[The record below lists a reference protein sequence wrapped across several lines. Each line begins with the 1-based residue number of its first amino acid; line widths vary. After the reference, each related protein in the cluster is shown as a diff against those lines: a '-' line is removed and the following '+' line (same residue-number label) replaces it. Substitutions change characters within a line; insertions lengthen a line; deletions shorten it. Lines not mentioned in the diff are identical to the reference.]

1 MIDAP
6 RLARDFTIRRI
17 IVAADASEHGRAA
30 LEAAAMLGERLHA
43 EVEGV
48 FVEDID
54 LVHLAE
60 LPVGRE
66 FHLISGQARAFDRE
80 LLEIQF
86 GAEAAEA
93 RRALRTLTD
102 RAQVRSTFR
111 VVRGRVDA
119 EVIAAASEGD
129 LLVLGT
135 FSRSIGIPRRPGSTA
150 VAAAERAPRSVLLLR
165 RGAKIAGR
173 PIAVHDGSDGA
184 DVALEAAVRLA
195 TSAREAL
202 TVLLVAETACCA
214 RATRSRRDRAP
225 RHAATSDPACRGGR
239 SPRLAASCANTA
251 PAGGQLRLARPP
263 SGAGPATHD
272 ALGVRPPPG
281 GESSGPVHLGDRPAA
296 HVRLAGAKAKAGDLT
311 RAEQSRWR
319 SGVGPF
325 SPRDVLASPS

>member
-1 MIDAP
+1 MTRAP
-6 RLARDFTIRRI
+6 RDFTIRRI
-17 IVAADASEHGRAA
+17 IVAADASEPGRAA

-66 FHLISGQARAFDRE
+66 FHLISGHARAFDRE
-80 LLEIQF
+80 LLENQF

-93 RRALRTLTD
+93 RRALRTFTE
-102 RAQVRSTFR
+102 RAHVRSTFR

-119 EVIAAASEGD
+119 EIIAAAGEGD

-135 FSRSIGIPRRPGSTA
+135 FSRSIGVPRRPGSTA

-173 PIAVHDGSDGA
+173 PIAVYDGSDGA

-195 TSAREAL
+195 TSSHEAL
-202 TVLLVAETACCA
+202 IVLLVAETVEDTDELQA
-214 RATRSRRDRAP
+214 RITDQLAARQVEP
-225 RHAATSDPACRGGR
+225 RFLRT
-239 SPRLAASCANTA
+239 PRLKLDELCLVSHRA
-251 PAGGQLRLARPP
+251 
-263 SGAGPATHD
+263 D
-272 ALGVRPPPG
+272 ADVLVLDADSPG
-281 GESSGPVHLGDRPAA
+281 
-296 HVRLAGAKAKAGDLT
+296 LAGAARERLLED
-311 RAEQSRWR
+311 
-319 SGVGPF
+319 VGCAILLV
-325 SPRDVLASPS
+325 R